1 MKDPEVAYERRVDW
15 YNKLMTKVNEYA
27 QQIVSVKEREKVI
40 NEFLTKAIENLH
52 KTVDPGYL
60 IANDPDT
67 KKRLAEIS
75 KQIAEKRGTNLRKG
89 AGEERRNNI
98 KSFTSFFLGE
108 SISDFFDNRHKAII
122 AKQEINGM
130 AYRTEPEPVAT
141 ERDKPAVQPQSE
153 ATKKR
158 KAPASSTG
166 TTKVSTTTPAS
177 AKIVDTNPGKAPS
190 SGATRSKSRSESG
203 SVVGAEKEKT
213 GSVTETEKPKRKA
226 ISNTSVA
233 RSGDMSV
240 KKWDEAVNI
249 ESRRVAEIGKEVIS
263 ASSRSGTS
271 DKFKKMQAT
280 LVTNLFDN
288 THVNAAVKAD
298 RKREEELGSKEAV
311 REDKARRAR
320 EEMVRAANSKAASV
334 TVVHPSRTPASPKSG
349 TSKGK

>member
-1 MKDPEVAYERRVDW
+1 MKNSEDPEVAYNRRVKWHND
-15 YNKLMTKVNEYA
+15 LMTKVNEIA
-27 QQIVSVKEREKVI
+27 KRKVDAEKREEEIKR
-40 NEFLTKAIENLH
+40 LLSTAIENLH
-52 KTVDPGYL
+52 KTVDSGYS
-60 IANDPDT
+60 IDNDPKT
-67 KKRLAEIS
+67 KKRLEEIA
-75 KQIAEKRGTNLRKG
+75 KEIVAKKGTNLRKG
-89 AGEERRNNI
+89 EGEGLRVF
-98 KSFTSFFLGE
+98 KKLFSSSE
-108 SISDFFDNRHKAII
+108 SVSDFFDIRHKAII
-122 AKQEINGM
+122 AKQESMGIP
-130 AYRTEPEPVAT
+130 YRTEP
-141 ERDKPAVQPQSE
+141 DKPRAQPETE
-153 ATKKR
+153 ATRKPKAAVSR
-158 KAPASSTG
+158 TSTTKAP
-166 TTKVSTTTPAS
+166 TTTPAKPS
-177 AKIVDTNPGKAPS
+177 TIVIDAISSKTPSTNK